1 MTSPISAKVQV
12 DEQAPQ
18 NFTLSVTFDGQR
30 FDCGSYDSRPE
41 ALKAGRLF
49 LDRKTA
55 EQAGRKKR
63 PRKS

>member
-1 MTSPISAKVQV
+1 MIEASVLVEEVGPR
-12 DEQAPQ
+12 
-18 NFTLSVTFDGQR
+18 NFSLVVVFDGQR

>member
-1 MTSPISAKVQV
+1 MIEA
-12 DEQAPQ
+12 
-18 NFTLSVTFDGQR
+18 SVNVEEIGPRQFSLLVIFDGQR
-30 FDCGSYDSRPE
+30 FDCGTYDNRPE

-63 PRKS
+63 PRKA